1 MKLNKKNNIKLLIM
15 IILWS
20 VTTFSTFYMIYTIS
34 LWHDVENILRLVAVI
49 LLLLILAALV
59 IISFKIILRK
69 KLIAFIVFCVG
80 KLFYALLILF
90 IAFNVHQVYGK
101 LKGITKNSI
110 TYSTSLVTIN
120 SDAKDIDSL
129 TDGII
134 GIYSDEESIDG
145 YILPIEI
152 IEKRNLK
159 NEIVYIDS
167 YFEIIEQLENE
178 EIVYAFMPTN
188 FKTMF
193 GEVEEYTET
202 IEKIR
207 IIYTEEKTVKI
218 DSETKKIDFDQ
229 PITFLLMGIDS
240 REANISASAFN
251 GDALMVITFNPQT
264 LNMTILSIPRD
275 TYVPI
280 ACFSGERKNKITH
293 AAWYGEKCMKETIE
307 NFLDLEIDYVVKMN
321 FTGLVNL
328 VDLVGGV
335 EVEVPYS
342 FCEQNSQSK
351 WGKNTVYV
359 MEGFQ
364 KLDGEQALAFSRNR
378 KNNTAKCGYGSNQ
391 ANDFMR
397 GQHQQL
403 VLRALMEKIKEIR
416 NINTIQDIL
425 TEISTMMETNMQTN
439 EILSFYNVFKDI
451 FEQTKYTSVDDLVS
465 IQRLYISGYDYY
477 IHDYSQI
484 HNQGT
489 RGNLYNFVAYQ
500 GSIDDVKKAMKIN
513 LGLLEWERT
522 ETFSFNVNEPYQEKV
537 IGKGIYQETKR
548 PLLPNLLSYT
558 LENIEKYANENNLQL
573 EIEYVDNNGQYQ
585 NNQIISQFPKE
596 KTDIEFVNK
605 IIIQVAKTYSTVIDC
620 SAPGKEN
627 CAFPNLVGLSYSEYL
642 NIKKKYN
649 LMWNEIR
656 IEQTDAGYDQ
666 TKSLKV
672 VLQSVA
678 VGTDVYGILGQTVTI
693 EYMAEYEEI
702 VEQEE

>member
-1 MKLNKKNNIKLLIM
+1 M
-15 IILWS
+15 ILLWS

-34 LWHDVENILRLVAVI
+34 LWQDVENFLRLVAVI
-49 LLLLILAALV
+49 LLLLILAAL
-59 IISFKIILRK
+59 ITISFKIIMRK
-69 KLIAFIVFCVG
+69 KLKAFVIFSLG
-80 KLFYALLILF
+80 KLFYALLIF
-90 IAFNVHQVYGK
+90 FVAFNVHQVHGK

-120 SDAKDIDSL
+120 SNAKDIDNL
-129 TDGII
+129 TDSII
-134 GIYSDEESIDG
+134 GIYGNDESIDG
-145 YILPIEI
+145 HVIPNEVIA
-152 IEKRNLK
+152 KRKLK
-159 NEIVYIDS
+159 NEIIYIDS

-178 EIVYAFMPTN
+178 EIGYAFMPTN

-193 GEVEEYTET
+193 GEIEEYTET

-240 REANISASAFN
+240 REANIGGSAFN

-307 NFLDLEIDYVVKMN
+307 NFLDLEIDYIVKMN
-321 FTGLVNL
+321 FIGLVNL

-342 FCEQNSQSK
+342 FCEQDSQSR
-351 WGKNTVYV
+351 WGKNAIYV
-359 MEGFQ
+359 KEGLQ
-364 KLDGEQALAFSRNR
+364 KLDGEQALAFTRNR
-378 KNNTAKCGYGSNQ
+378 KNNTSKCGYGSNQ

-403 VLRALMEKIKEIR
+403 VLRAVMEKIKEIR
-416 NINTIQDIL
+416 NINTIQDML

-451 FEQTKYTSVDDLVS
+451 FTQTKYASINDLVF
-465 IQRLYISGYDYY
+465 IQRLYLSGYDYY

-500 GSIDDVKKAMKIN
+500 GSLDDIKKAIKIN
-513 LGLLEWERT
+513 LGLLEWERP
-522 ETFSFNVNEPYQEKV
+522 ETFSFNVNEPYQELI
-537 IGKGIYQETKR
+537 IGKKTYQETKL
-548 PLLPNLLSYT
+548 PLLPNLLGYT
-558 LENIEKYANENNLQL
+558 LENIEKYATENNRPL
-573 EIEYVDNNGQYQ
+573 EIEYIDNNGQYK
-585 NNQIISQFPKE
+585 NNQIISQFPSE
-596 KTDIEFVNK
+596 KTDIEYINK
-605 IIIQVAKTYSTVIDC
+605 IIIQVAKPYSAVIDC
-620 SAPGKEN
+620 SAPGKQN
-627 CAFPNLVGLSYSEYL
+627 CTLPNLVGLNYSEYL

-649 LMWNEIR
+649 LMWNEIK

-672 VLQSVA
+672 ISQSVTA
-678 VGTDVYGILGQTVTI
+678 GIDVYGILGQTVTI
-693 EYMAEYEEI
+693 EYMAEYKET
-702 VEQEE
+702 VEQEEG